1 MEIPCVNKVIV
12 SYRNLK
18 APRGGGGQFFKGKP
32 QGVGMSLQRK
42 TSRHRGGGRGR
53 RRDERGKSDSLKDN
67 IILTNSILRLK
78 VHLICVQELKESIIH
93 RIAELSDFYYAGK
106 QRRKQSHL
114 VDNDFEASLARNTVE
129 PCYFKFSRETK
140 NSLIDN

>member
-1 MEIPCVNKVIV
+1 MEGIFTKE
-12 SYRNLK
+12 NLK
-18 APRGGGGQFFKGKP
+18 AKE
-32 QGVGMSLQRK
+32 
-42 TSRHRGGGRGR
+42 GGGRATEG
-53 RRDERGKSDSLKDN
+53 ERGKSDSLKDN

>member
-1 MEIPCVNKVIV
+1 M
-12 SYRNLK
+12 
-18 APRGGGGQFFKGKP
+18 
-32 QGVGMSLQRK
+32 
-42 TSRHRGGGRGR
+42 
-53 RRDERGKSDSLKDN
+53 
-67 IILTNSILRLK
+67 K

-114 VDNDFEASLARNTVE
+114 VDNDFEVSLARNTVE

-140 NSLIDN
+140 NSLIDK

>member
-1 MEIPCVNKVIV
+1 MKET
-12 SYRNLK
+12 SRR
-18 APRGGGGQFFKGKP
+18 RGGTFSKENPK
-32 QGVGMSLQRK
+32 VWRVSLQRK
-42 TSRHRGGGRGR
+42 TSRHRRGGGRATEG
-53 RRDERGKSDSLKDN
+53 ERGKSDSLKDN

-114 VDNDFEASLARNTVE
+114 VDNDFEASLA
-129 PCYFKFSRETK
+129 
-140 NSLIDN
+140 

>member
-1 MEIPCVNKVIV
+1 MEGIFTKE
-12 SYRNLK
+12 NLK
-18 APRGGGGQFFKGKP
+18 AKE
-32 QGVGMSLQRK
+32 
-42 TSRHRGGGRGR
+42 GGGRATEG
-53 RRDERGKSDSLKDN
+53 ERGKSDSLKDN

-114 VDNDFEASLARNTVE
+114 VDNDFEASLA
-129 PCYFKFSRETK
+129 
-140 NSLIDN
+140 